1 MCHVHNSHSTHFT
14 FQQRCAPLW
23 STYLDLYGL
32 FSHGYS
38 LTGVWTMSEFLDS
51 SRKQLSSSNGT
62 QRPIFGLCPDWILVN
77 AFMQNGWT
85 FGLIIFTRWSQS
97 LLRHQ
102 ESWRV
107 TPSADAEYNT
117 HSTQTLKRV
126 RYRDLE
132 IGRIGD
138 GVTYSNPVLN
148 ILIAIT
154 RKRDSFIMGLDFSIC
169 QILNENCIS

>member
-1 MCHVHNSHSTHFT
+1 MLRSYHNSHSTHFQSIH
-14 FQQRCAPLW
+14 FNKDARPFGVSIW
-23 STYLDLYGL
+23 IFLDY
-32 FSHGYS
+32 FPMVIS

-107 TPSADAEYNT
+107 IPSADAEYNT
-117 HSTQTLKRV
+117 HSTQTLKHV

-132 IGRIGD
+132 IARIGD
-138 GVTYSNPVLN
+138 GVTYSNPVLS

-154 RKRDSFIMGLDFSIC
+154 
-169 QILNENCIS
+169 